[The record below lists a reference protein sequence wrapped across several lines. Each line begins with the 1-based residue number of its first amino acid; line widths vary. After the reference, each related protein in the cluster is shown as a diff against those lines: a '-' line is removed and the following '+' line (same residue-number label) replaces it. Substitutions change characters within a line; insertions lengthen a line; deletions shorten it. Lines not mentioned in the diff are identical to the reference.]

1 MQSIFRLSKHCGT
14 KVCTRVHAADEGTK
28 PSSSWFHLN
37 VGEDAACDCRLRALA
52 QAEGAH
58 LEGAGWN
65 QVLRAATRPD
75 RDRLVRPAGAK
86 RAAASARDPGCAFGP
101 AAMPPPGEEHVDEA
115 SAIDRAGGVKALLK
129 QLNNKFGDSHVQ
141 LPDGTVPT
149 KKIAIAPKKA
159 LPSAPQEGHYANGG
173 GVSDASSPPKG
184 VRAMLQKEVKSSFV
198 KLPDGSTPVR
208 KEPLSVTQKD
218 NETQLQYAQLS
229 SDDDYEP
236 APVQLDL
243 NLQEIE
249 YAAPPAQPAQQRDE
263 RDEYNRNSAAPPQL
277 LEQQGSQ
284 YHQLQQPPSH
294 LQEYQLQSSPE
305 LSDYPARAN
314 DPGVWPRG
322 PSPPEQPVLSDY
334 PQQQGYMQPGQPME
348 RGHRP
353 AGGRVS
359 SQQIQVAASSQKL
372 NQQDGPSAP
381 PGSAST
387 QRVIG
392 PEDVYKQ
399 GSSRKVIRETV
410 VREQRV
416 VGEVKHKQH
425 DKEPASKSRTE
436 REPMGGKEVP
446 TMHNQLPAPPPLL
459 HGQGPQ
465 YTPNTRPG
473 YPGGLVCTFFRL
485 PFVLVIDNAI
495 LFLSLST
502 FLPIWNLTSLSGCLL
517 IRTRANE
524 SPEPSAREEVAAFAG
539 EAIASAAYFST
550 LLRDRFDSFRDRQL
564 GSRRIT
570 PPVQPEVNSQR
581 MGKQQYTNA
590 GQSPLPCR
598 LAGRRESFL
607 TLGLMPICLLFPE
620 RRYNQSRQ
628 LHYPSQTR
636 CSFLL
641 K

>member
-1 MQSIFRLSKHCGT
+1 MEL
-14 KVCTRVHAADEGTK
+14 VPEG
-28 PSSSWFHLN
+28 
-37 VGEDAACDCRLRALA
+37 C
-52 QAEGAH
+52 
-58 LEGAGWN
+58 
-65 QVLRAATRPD
+65 
-75 RDRLVRPAGAK
+75 DRLVRPAGAK
-86 RAAASARDPGCAFGP
+86 RAAPARDPGCAIGP

-159 LPSAPQEGHYANGG
+159 LPSAPQEGHHANGG
-173 GVSDASSPPKG
+173 VVSDASSPPKG

-208 KEPLSVTQKD
+208 KEPPSVSQKD
-218 NETQLQYAQLS
+218 NEPQLQYAQLS

-249 YAAPPAQPAQQRDE
+249 YAAQPAQPAQQRDDG
-263 RDEYNRNSAAPPQL
+263 DEYNRNSAAPPQL
-277 LEQQGSQ
+277 LQQQGSQ

-305 LSDYPARAN
+305 LSDYPARTN

-348 RGHRP
+348 RERRP
-353 AGGRVS
+353 ADSRVS
-359 SQQIQVAASSQKL
+359 SQQIQVPASSQKMI
-372 NQQDGPSAP
+372 QQAGPSASAP

-416 VGEVKHKQH
+416 VGEVKHKQY

-436 REPMGGKEVP
+436 REPMGGKELP
-446 TMHNQLPAPPPLL
+446 MMHGQLPAPPPLL

-465 YTPNTRPG
+465 YTPNTRLG
-473 YPGGLVCTFFRL
+473 YPGGLLCTFSRCR
-485 PFVLVIDNAI
+485 FVLVRDNVI

-502 FLPIWNLTSLSGCLL
+502 FLPT
-517 IRTRANE
+517 
-524 SPEPSAREEVAAFAG
+524 
-539 EAIASAAYFST
+539 
-550 LLRDRFDSFRDRQL
+550 
-564 GSRRIT
+564 
-570 PPVQPEVNSQR
+570 
-581 MGKQQYTNA
+581 
-590 GQSPLPCR
+590 
-598 LAGRRESFL
+598 
-607 TLGLMPICLLFPE
+607 
-620 RRYNQSRQ
+620 
-628 LHYPSQTR
+628 
-636 CSFLL
+636 
-641 K
+641 